1 MSTELTGSLL
11 AGRYQL
17 GAAIGAGGMAT
28 VYRAHDQDL
37 NREVA
42 IKVLKPALV
51 ADTTATAR
59 FTSEAQTQATLNV
72 PGVPAVHD
80 IGKSHG
86 TPFFVMELL
95 EGQDLKA
102 ALQAG
107 EPLKIEEALR
117 VGEAVAEV
125 LQTCHA
131 AGLVHRDI
139 KPRNVFLSSDGSVKL
154 LDFGIVRTTPAGDLT
169 TTSVVLGT
177 PAYASPEQVRGH
189 QATSSSDLYSLGCM
203 LYEALTAE
211 PPFGSHDS
219 EAVARAHISAPPPK
233 PSLVSPWIPPAVDA
247 LVLKLMAKDPRNRPP
262 NAAAVCRDIKDVRQ
276 SLQGLETQQ
285 MPSLGD
291 TLVDGAP
298 LDSTD
303 TLVAVSRTKPPTR
316 RGAGM
321 AILVV
326 LVMIFVGAAIWV
338 ATTAVTHVAGATG
351 PTASPSTSTASSPTA
366 TADTSATPAQVT
378 VPTPSPTTVDG
389 AVAAL
394 LGTVQAAQGQGLIDP
409 GTATQITSA
418 TSTYLSAVSGGSTH
432 EVRKALGR
440 LTDAVDAALAM
451 LGPTDPLRST
461 LAAQYWTLAAF
472 APQPGSESN

>member
-1 MSTELTGSLL
+1 VSTELTGSLL
-11 AGRYQL
+11 AGRYRL

-51 ADTTATAR
+51 ADATATAR

-80 IGKSHG
+80 IGKSQG

-125 LQTCHA
+125 LQACHA

-154 LDFGIVRTTPAGDLT
+154 LDFGIVRTTPAGELT

-189 QATSSSDLYSLGCM
+189 RATSSSDLYSLGCM

-211 PPFGSHDS
+211 PPFGSHDP
-219 EAVARAHISAPPPK
+219 ETVARAHISAPPPK
-233 PSLVSPWIPPAVDA
+233 PSLLSPWIPPSVDA
-247 LVLKLMAKDPRNRPP
+247 LVLKMMAKDPSHRPP
-262 NAAAVCRDIKDVRQ
+262 NAAAVRRDIKDVRR
-276 SLQGLETQQ
+276 SLQGLETQP
-285 MPSLGD
+285 MLAMSD
-291 TLVDGAP
+291 TLLDTAP
-298 LDSTD
+298 VDSTE
-303 TLVAVSRTKPPTR
+303 TLVAVIPKKPPTR
-316 RGAGM
+316 RGAAT

-326 LVMIFVGAAIWV
+326 LAMIFVGGAIWV
-338 ATTAVTHVAGATG
+338 ATTAVTHVAGA
-351 PTASPSTSTASSPTA
+351 ASPTA
-366 TADTSATPAQVT
+366 TPSASKSSAATAAASATPAQVT
-378 VPTPSPTTVDG
+378 APAPSPTTVDG
-389 AVAAL
+389 AAAAL

-418 TSTYLSAVSGGSTH
+418 TSTYLGAVSGGSAH

-461 LAAQYWTLAAF
+461 LAAQYWSLAAY
-472 APQPGSESN
+472 APQPGSQSD